1 MRGRDLPIFVLFK
14 EPVHRSGFSFSNFL
28 KLSSSGSDLDHVFMG
43 LSGIFQSL
51 ELSRRDFEPWLHY
64 SLALALGK
72 PPSLCK
78 PQPSLPPTPALN
90 GDNLIGDGRGENRV
104 GGSHQNTSKSMKH
117 HIRLFVQDCESTSCT
132 FSTKRFCGQTF
143 HICSTP

>member
-14 EPVHRSGFSFSNFL
+14 ETVHQSGFSFSNFL

-43 LSGIFQSL
+43 PSVIFQSL

-78 PQPSLPPTPALN
+78 PQPP
-90 GDNLIGDGRGENRV
+90 GFKWG
-104 GGSHQNTSKSMKH
+104 
-117 HIRLFVQDCESTSCT
+117 
-132 FSTKRFCGQTF
+132 
-143 HICSTP
+143 